1 MNTQSKRLENETF
14 EEYKIRRKKLKKDL
28 KFYLQGE
35 IIWDSKLEGT
45 YEKKIHKY
53 KKDTTESNH

>member
-45 YEKKIHKY
+45 YEIHKH
-53 KKDTTESNH
+53 KKDITESNK

>member
-14 EEYKIRRKKLKKDL
+14 EEYKIRRKKIKKDL
-28 KFYLQGE
+28 KFKLHGD

-45 YEKKIHKY
+45 YEIHKH
-53 KKDTTESNH
+53 KKDITESNK